1 MLTVNIEAFPDS
13 NEATV
18 DLPTPL
24 PPTMDTNE
32 SWVLYSSTVCRSLN
46 LSREA
51 STKNPS
57 SLLESF
63 EVLKLISQTAP
74 NRLLSAGTHIL
85 KLIVSVTSE
94 SGVRMELMSAWQALE
109 EQGSTLG
116 SSRKQSNASVLVLS
130 AEDTSIFISALSQ

>member
-1 MLTVNIEAFPDS
+1 
-13 NEATV
+13 
-18 DLPTPL
+18 
-24 PPTMDTNE
+24 MDTNE
-32 SWVLYSSTVCRSLN
+32 SWVLYSSTDCSSLN
-46 LSREA
+46 LSRAA

-57 SLLESF
+57 NLLESF

-94 SGVRMELMSAWQALE
+94 SGVRMELRSAWQALE

-116 SSRKQSNASVLVLS
+116 SSRKQSKASVLVLS
-130 AEDTSIFISALSQ
+130 AEDTSMFISALSQ

>member
-1 MLTVNIEAFPDS
+1 M
-13 NEATV
+13 

-32 SWVLYSSTVCRSLN
+32 SWVLYSSTDCSSLN
-46 LSREA
+46 LSRAA

-57 SLLESF
+57 NLLESF

-94 SGVRMELMSAWQALE
+94 SGVRMELRSAWQALE

-116 SSRKQSNASVLVLS
+116 SSRKQSKASVLVLS
-130 AEDTSIFISALSQ
+130 AEDTSMFISALSQ

>member
-1 MLTVNIEAFPDS
+1 MNIEAFPES

-24 PPTMDTNE
+24 PPTMDTKDN
-32 SWVLYSSTVCRSLN
+32 WVLYSSTDCSSLN
-46 LSREA
+46 LSLAA

-57 SLLESF
+57 SRLESL

-74 NRLLSAGTHIL
+74 NRLLSGGTHIL
-85 KLIVSVTSE
+85 KLMVSVTSE
-94 SGVRMELMSAWQALE
+94 SGATMELISAWQAFE

-116 SSRKQSNASVLVLS
+116 SSRKQLKASVLELS
-130 AEDTSIFISALSQ
+130 KEATSTFISALSQ